1 VRLAALITLLATVTA
16 AFVLAPLTV
25 GGCLSGSRWT
35 TLKDP
40 HGLTVELPA
49 GWDARV
55 EDSGFVLFQPTA
67 GGDQGQSGAPGGG
80 QGSGGVANGPAAFV
94 WPLYVGQSAG
104 QAAGQGG
111 GQDPASRA
119 GLLLDGLW
127 PLIFG
132 DWPKGSTRW
141 IEERGVLVGSLGA
154 AAPARGMA
162 ILSVT
167 GDCGML
173 SGWWTPP
180 DTAATWRPVCLRV
193 LGSFASDPSL
203 VEAGAVG
210 AQTLAI
216 WTDPNEGAFTIK
228 TPSGWTCQGGLVRP
242 YIDAAVTL
250 RLTRGTDLILFE
262 QPRAPIYVC
271 PNWVLDFSG
280 FTKGSTYPTGPA
292 TQPMIVWDYL
302 PAADY
307 VEDLLV
313 PDLAR
318 SFPGLKVDSVREVDV
333 PDPRSPL
340 VVRSSGAVA
349 TLSDD
354 GGFSYGVVAVTQ
366 LVSTAGNS
374 GLWLA
379 ATTMRRS
386 RPEDA
391 AAMARM
397 VSAIGASV
405 RVDPA
410 WAAAEA
416 KAVAQR
422 TQLISQTGED
432 IAAIV
437 SEAFAYQSAVGER
450 LGREW
455 SNAILGRTDV
465 YDPESGRVWN
475 VPSGSERYW
484 LKGYEIWGSE
494 GASPPAPDPD
504 FVELEELGG

>member
-1 VRLAALITLLATVTA
+1 MSRRALPGGRGVRLAALVTLLATVTA
-16 AFVLAPLTV
+16 VFVLVPLTV
-25 GGCLSGSRWT
+25 GGCLGGSRWT
-35 TLKDP
+35 TLEDP
-40 HGLTVELPA
+40 HGFRVELPRD
-49 GWDARV
+49 WTVSV
-55 EDSGFVLFQPTA
+55 EDSGFALFQPPGDATA
-67 GGDQGQSGAPGGG
+67 GG
-80 QGSGGVANGPAAFV
+80 PAVFV
-94 WPLYVGQSAG
+94 WPLYVG
-104 QAAGQGG
+104 AAGDQSL
-111 GQDPASRA
+111 QARR
-119 GLLLDGLW
+119 LLDDLW
-127 PLIFG
+127 PLVFG

-141 IEERGVLVGSLGA
+141 IEGRGVLTGNLDPRGPV
-154 AAPARGMA
+154 RGMA
-162 ILSVT
+162 ILSVS
-167 GDCGML
+167 GDSGML

-180 DTAATWRPVCLRV
+180 DSTATWRPVCLRI
-193 LGSFASDPSL
+193 LSSFASDPSL
-203 VEAGAVG
+203 LRPEAVG
-210 AQTLAI
+210 ALPLET
-216 WTDPNEGAFTIK
+216 WTDPTEGAFTVKI
-228 TPSGWTCQGGLVRP
+228 PSGWTGEGGLTRP
-242 YIDAAVTL
+242 YIDAAVSL

-262 QPRAPIYVC
+262 QPRVPIYVC

-302 PAADY
+302 SAADY

-318 SFPGLKVDSVREVDV
+318 SYPGLKVDSVKEVDV

-349 TLSDD
+349 TLSDE

-366 LVSTAGNS
+366 LVSTAGNP

-379 ATTMRRS
+379 GATLHRS
-386 RPEDA
+386 LPEDA

-397 VSAIGASV
+397 VAVIGASV

-410 WAAAEA
+410 WAEAEA

-422 TQLISQTGED
+422 TQIISQTGED

-437 SEAFAYQSAVGER
+437 SETFAYQSAVGEHTS
-450 LGREW
+450 REW
-455 SNAILGRTDV
+455 SNAILGRADV
-465 YDPESGRVWN
+465 YDPESGRIWN
-475 VPSGSERYW
+475 VPSGSESYW
-484 LKGYEIWGSE
+484 LRGYEIWGSE